1 MLALLQEHAILR
13 SLIGFHMTES
23 LLNLL
28 FAQFWGFCLGILV
41 FYWTMRP
48 KLKSDIK
55 VSSLRA
61 GKDHIHLSWQD
72 IWPVRSFG
80 SIEYIILRKDGLLNP
95 WREIAVTRKMCIVD
109 ADVVPGKRYRYKIC
123 GTRAAVKG
131 NSFRASESLK
141 VVA

>member
-1 MLALLQEHAILR
+1 MEILL
-13 SLIGFHMTES
+13 SLV
-23 LLNLL
+23 
-28 FAQFWGFCLGILV
+28 FAQFWGFCLGMLV
-41 FYWTMRP
+41 LYLTSRP
-48 KLKSDIK
+48 NLVSDIK
-55 VSSLRA
+55 VVSMRA
-61 GKDHIHLSWQD
+61 GNNHIHLAWQD

-80 SIEYIILRKDGLLNP
+80 SIEYIILRKDGLLSP